1 MSASW
6 AIPEIVSD
14 ARILVDPDD
23 PEEITEVI
31 RKVLSDESSRKKL
44 IARGLNRVREFTWE
58 KTAGETLAVYEKAYK
73 IWQDSQ

>member
-23 PEEITEVI
+23 PG
-31 RKVLSDESSRKKL
+31 KLLKLS
-44 IARGLNRVREFTWE
+44 VRCCRMSL
-58 KTAGETLAVYEKAYK
+58 AGK
-73 IWQDSQ
+73 S